1 MLDRNLVQGEWE
13 RLVHNYNVNYSH
25 GISLFSDLCMLYSYV
40 KLSTGRN

>member
-25 GISLFSDLCMLYSYV
+25 GISLFPDLCMLYSYV